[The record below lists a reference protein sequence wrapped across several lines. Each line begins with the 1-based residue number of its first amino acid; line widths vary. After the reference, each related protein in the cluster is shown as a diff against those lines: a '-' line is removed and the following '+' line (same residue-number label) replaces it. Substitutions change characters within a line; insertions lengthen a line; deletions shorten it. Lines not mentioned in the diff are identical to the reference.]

1 MSVTIYDI
9 AKQAGVGVGTVSRVL
24 NNHPNVSVK
33 TRERVLKVA
42 HDLNYQPHAFAQGLA
57 RNKTNTIAAIIP
69 FFTNYFFLEVL
80 QGIQDK
86 ILTLGYD
93 IMLYGLNENDP
104 EQFESH
110 LLRSTQKGRADGVM
124 LFSLRLPDDF
134 AEKYKHVNHPIV
146 LVDCFHQ
153 DFDSITVDN
162 KAGAYAATKHLISLG
177 HERIGMINANPISPP
192 AQHRFEGYKA
202 ALIENGLPFDEKLY
216 KSSKIMKYDGF
227 SREAGYVSMIAM
239 LDLPMDER
247 PTAIFVSSDVQA
259 MGALSAMRDH
269 NLKAPD
275 DIAIV
280 GYDDIELAQH
290 IGLTTIGQPM
300 YEMGVLS
307 VGRMLDRLTNRN
319 GSVTHTSFTPKL
331 IIRETCG
338 YRKTEAV
345 SVTNHQV

>member
-1 MSVTIYDI
+1 MPVTIYDI
-9 AKQAGVGVGTVSRVL
+9 AKKASVGVGTVSRVL
-24 NNHPNVSVK
+24 NNHPNVSSK

-57 RNKTNTIAAIIP
+57 RKKTNTIAAIIP

-104 EQFESH
+104 EQFESY
-110 LLRSTQKGRADGVM
+110 LLRATQKGRADGVM
-124 LFSLRLPDDF
+124 LFSLRLPGFF
-134 AEKYKHVNHPIV
+134 AQKYKHIKQPMV
-146 LVDCFHQ
+146 LVDCSHQ

-162 KAGAYAATKHLISLG
+162 RAGAYAATKHLIDLG

-192 AQHRFEGYKA
+192 AQQRFEGYKA
-202 ALIENGLPFDEKLY
+202 ALTENGLPFNQIYY

-227 SREAGYVSMIAM
+227 SREAGYVSMMEI
-239 LDLPMDER
+239 LDIPEDER

-259 MGALSAMRDH
+259 MGAISAMRDN
-269 NLKAPD
+269 NLQAPD
-275 DIAIV
+275 DIAVV
-280 GYDDIELAQH
+280 GFDDIELAQH
-290 IGLTTIGQPM
+290 IGLTTVGQPM

-307 VGRMLDRLTNRN
+307 VGRMLDRLANRN
-319 GSVTHTSFTPKL
+319 GAVTHTSFTPKL

-338 YRKTEAV
+338 HRKTKYADVDE
-345 SVTNHQV
+345 

>member
-1 MSVTIYDI
+1 MPVTIYDI
-9 AKQAGVGVGTVSRVL
+9 AKKASVGVGTVSRVL
-24 NNHPNVSVK
+24 NNHPNVSSK

-42 HDLNYQPHAFAQGLA
+42 HELNYQPHAFAQGLA
-57 RNKTNTIAAIIP
+57 RKKTNTIAAIIP

-86 ILTLGYD
+86 MLTLGYD
-93 IMLYGLNENDP
+93 MMLYGLNENDP
-104 EQFESH
+104 EQIENY
-110 LLRSTQKGRADGVM
+110 LLRATQKGRADGVM
-124 LFSLRLPDDF
+124 LFSLRLPETLG
-134 AEKYKHVNHPIV
+134 EKYKHINQPMV
-146 LVDCFHQ
+146 LVDCYHP

-162 KAGAYAATKHLISLG
+162 KAGAYAATKHLIDVG
-177 HERIGMINANPISPP
+177 HTRIGMINANPISPP
-192 AQHRFEGYKA
+192 AQHRFAGYKT
-202 ALIENGLPFDEKLY
+202 ALLENGLPYNDKLC

-227 SREAGYVSMIAM
+227 SREAGYVSMIEM
-239 LDLPMDER
+239 LDLPAGER

-259 MGALSAMRDH
+259 MGALSAMKDH

-280 GYDDIELAQH
+280 GYDDIEIAQH
-290 IGLTTIGQPM
+290 IGLTTVGQPM

-307 VGRMLDRLTNRN
+307 VGRMLDRLANRN

-338 YRKTEAV
+338 HRETQQIQV
-345 SVTNHQV
+345 SQQ